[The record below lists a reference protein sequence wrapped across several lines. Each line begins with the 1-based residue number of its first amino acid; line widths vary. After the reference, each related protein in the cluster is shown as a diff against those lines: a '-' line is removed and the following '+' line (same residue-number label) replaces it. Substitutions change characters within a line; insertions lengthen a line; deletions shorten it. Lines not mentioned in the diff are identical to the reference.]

1 MALALNTGYENV
13 FYDIVLDGVRDLLIT
28 EWNYGKIYIAPESK
42 HKDPFSIR
50 LWGTEAETE
59 IFTSQEWQ
67 KRYNVD
73 IFMYHINTN
82 PTEIF
87 YKQIYQDA
95 ERLNQVIF
103 NNQTKTITIDSR
115 DFTWIGAEVS
125 SMDIN
130 PEDETEEDVDGLHS
144 VNLSFSC
151 LVSREN

>member
-28 EWNYGKIYIAPESK
+28 EWNYGKIYIAPELK

-73 IFMYHINTN
+73 IFMYHINTS

-87 YKQIYQDA
+87 YKQMYQDA

-103 NNQTKTITIDSR
+103 NNQTKTITVGGR
-115 DFTWIGAEVS
+115 NFTWIGAEVS

-144 VNLSFSC
+144 VNLSYSC

>member
-13 FYDIVLDGVRDLLIT
+13 FYDVVLDGVRDLLIT
-28 EWNYGKIYIAPESK
+28 EWNYGKIYIAPELK

-50 LWGTEAETE
+50 LWGTDAETE
-59 IFTSQEWQ
+59 SFVSQEWK

-73 IFMYHINTN
+73 IVMYHIEQS

-103 NNQTKTITIDSR
+103 NNQTKTITVGGR
-115 DFTWIGAEVS
+115 DFTWIAAEIDS
-125 SMDIN
+125 IDIN
-130 PEDETEEDVDGLHS
+130 PEEETEEDINGLHS
-144 VNLSFSC
+144 ASLSFSC
-151 LVSREN
+151 LVSRES

>member
-28 EWNYGKIYIAPESK
+28 EWNYGKIYIAPELK